1 LASSSASVG
10 TVTILQPALAAQP
23 AKKATLQKLRIEP
36 IRLRPAVFARYRYA
50 RRMNDMS
57 LEALRSEPAR

>member
-1 LASSSASVG
+1 
-10 TVTILQPALAAQP
+10 VTILQPALAAQP